1 MAMSP
6 AAAAWQTHAKY
17 ARLIADAKRVPPAI
31 TVVVHPCDEP
41 SLRGAVEA
49 AEAGLIVPILVGP
62 AAKIGAVAR
71 QPPRNPPRD
80 RSGTFRRTGHGG
92 HRGRARDPGPRSGT
106 GARSCL
112 NNRRPT

>member
-62 AAKIGAVAR
+62 AAKISASHAGR
-71 QPPRNPPRD
+71 RNPPRD
-80 RSGTFRRTGHGG
+80 RSGTFRRTGRGG
-92 HRGRARDPGPRSGT
+92 HRGRARDPGPRSGN